1 VNTLSQNM
9 SRQVV
14 QRGVR
19 VRTVVFGLVALAV
32 SVTVLVSTLTS
43 VRVDSGIVTLVVL
56 LGAGAALLGAGI
68 AAAVKESRG
77 GPGA

>member
-1 VNTLSQNM
+1 MNDL
-9 SRQVV
+9 V
-14 QRGVR
+14 QDATRRGIR

-32 SVTVLVSTLTS
+32 SVSVLVSTLTS
-43 VRVDSGIVTLVVL
+43 VRVDGGVVSLIVL

>member
-1 VNTLSQNM
+1 MNDL
-9 SRQVV
+9 V
-14 QRGVR
+14 QDATHRGIR
-19 VRTVVFGLVALAV
+19 VRTVVFGLVALAIA
-32 SVTVLVSTLTS
+32 VTVLISTLTS
-43 VRVDSGIVTLVVL
+43 VRVDGGVVSLIVL

>member
-1 VNTLSQNM
+1 MNDL
-9 SRQVV
+9 V
-14 QRGVR
+14 QDATHRGIR

-32 SVTVLVSTLTS
+32 SVSVLVSTLTS
-43 VRVDSGIVTLVVL
+43 VRVDRGVVSLVVL